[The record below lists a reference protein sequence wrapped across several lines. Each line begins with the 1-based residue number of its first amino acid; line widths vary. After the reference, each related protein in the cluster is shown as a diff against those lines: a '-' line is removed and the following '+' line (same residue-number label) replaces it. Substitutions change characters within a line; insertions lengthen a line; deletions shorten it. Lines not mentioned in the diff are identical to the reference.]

1 MSEPCSTLS
10 ASARRSPGFGLGLRT
25 PHYADFQAGR
35 QAVDWLE
42 VITDNFLVDGGKPL
56 AMLERFRRD
65 YPIALHGVAMSIGSA
80 KGLSSRYL
88 KRVKA
93 LADRIEPLWVSD
105 HLCWTGPT
113 GQPLHDLYPLPYTE
127 ECARLLVA
135 HIRQAQDVLER
146 RLVVEN
152 VSSYLRYSASGVT
165 EWDFLAHVAR
175 EADCELLVDVNNI
188 YVSSVNHGF
197 DPLQYLQAMP
207 VDRVRQIHL
216 AGHSMNGDFIIDTH
230 DHPVCPEVWAL
241 YAQACEIFGPTATM
255 IERDDHIPPLP
266 ELLAELAVAREIA
279 ERHGAS
285 PHKVATSELAAGQPA
300 IITVVAG
307 LKAAPP
313 PWPQAPTPAL
323 ALDDTQHLVAGVVLH
338 GVPEQVPPAVDAP
351 GPLPAHRGLEIYH
364 HAYRARLQEVL
375 ADSFAKTRLYVG
387 SDYFD
392 ELTLAYVEQHPPT
405 GAHLGRYGHRF
416 AQHLHASHP
425 GHPVLRELAE
435 LEWALRTVFDA
446 ADQAA
451 WDVQRIQQ
459 QGAEACLEQ
468 WPVLHPTVQ
477 FLSQHTNALAIWKAI
492 EADADV
498 PELST
503 REHATSVLVWR
514 RGLQPHF
521 SSVSAEEAAFLSELT
536 QPEHSIA
543 RVAEQQMQAQRLSD
557 PTALGTWLHQWW
569 ENELLR
575 A

>member
-1 MSEPCSTLS
+1 MSEPHTTL
-10 ASARRSPGFGLGLRT
+10 AAAARRSPGFGLGLRT

-56 AMLERFRRD
+56 VMLERFRRD

-93 LADRIEPLWVSD
+93 LADRIEPMWVSD
-105 HLCWTGPT
+105 HLCWTGPS

-127 ECARLLVA
+127 ECARLLVS

-146 RLVVEN
+146 RLVLEN
-152 VSSYLRYSASGVT
+152 VSSYLRFSASGVT
-165 EWDFLAHVAR
+165 EWDFLAHVAQ

-197 DPLQYLQAMP
+197 DPLAYLSAMP
-207 VDRVRQIHL
+207 VERVRQIHL
-216 AGHSMNGDFIIDTH
+216 AGHSLNGDFIIDTH

-266 ELLAELAVAREIA
+266 ELLAELDHARHIA

-285 PHKVATSELAAGQPA
+285 PRPAAAPTRATHS
-300 IITVVAG
+300 TVVAG
-307 LKAAPP
+307 TQAALLRWPAAPS
-313 PWPQAPTPAL
+313 AAL
-323 ALDDTQHLVAGVVLH
+323 TLDDTQALVAGIVLQS
-338 GVPEQVPPAVDAP
+338 VPEHAPAAVDAP
-351 GPLPAHRGLEIYH
+351 GPLPARRGLEIYH

-375 ADSFAKTRLYVG
+375 ADSYAKTRLYVG

-392 ELTLAYVEQHPPT
+392 ELTLAYVEQHPPS

-416 AQHLHASHP
+416 AHHLQQRHP
-425 GHPVLRELAE
+425 DHPVLRELAE
-435 LEWALRTVFDA
+435 LEWALRSVFDA
-446 ADQAA
+446 ADHEA
-451 WDVQRIQQ
+451 WDLTRVQQC
-459 QGAEACLEQ
+459 GADACLNQ

-477 FLSQHTNALAIWKAI
+477 FLSQHSNALAIWKAI
-492 EADADV
+492 EADAEV
-498 PELST
+498 PEVLT
-503 REHATSVLVWR
+503 RDAPASVLVWR

-521 SSVSAEEAAFLSELT
+521 STVSAEEAAFLLDLT
-536 QPEHSIA
+536 QAEHSIA
-543 RVAEQQMQAQRLSD
+543 TVAEQHLQAERLSD

>member
-56 AMLERFRRD
+56 VMLERFRRD

-127 ECARLLVA
+127 ECAKLLVA

-165 EWDFLAHVAR
+165 EWDFLAHVAQ

-197 DPLQYLQAMP
+197 DPLTYLRALP
-207 VDRVRQIHL
+207 VERVRQIHL

-266 ELLAELAVAREIA
+266 ELLAELAQAREIA
-279 ERHGAS
+279 ERNGAS
-285 PHKVATSELAAGQPA
+285 LRPAAAAAKPASTTVVTAPKVPPLRWPAAAVSDLLLDGTQQ
-300 IITVVAG
+300 VVAG
-307 LKAAPP
+307 I
-313 PWPQAPTPAL
+313 
-323 ALDDTQHLVAGVVLH
+323 VLQ
-338 GVPEQVPPAVDAP
+338 GVPEQAPAAVDAP
-351 GPLPAHRGLEIYH
+351 GPLPARRGLEIYH

-392 ELTLAYVEQHPPT
+392 ELTLAYVEQHPPS

-416 AQHLHASHP
+416 AHHLQQRHP
-425 GHPVLRELAE
+425 DHPVLRELAE
-435 LEWALRTVFDA
+435 LEWALRSVFDA
-446 ADQAA
+446 ADHAA
-451 WDVQRIQQ
+451 WDLQRVQQC
-459 QGAEACLEQ
+459 GAEACLNQ

-477 FLSQHTNALAIWKAI
+477 FLNQQTNALAIWKAI
-492 EADADV
+492 EADAEV
-498 PELST
+498 PEVVT
-503 REHATSVLVWR
+503 RDAPASVLVWR

-521 SSVSAEEAAFLSELT
+521 STVGAEEAGFLLDLT
-536 QPEHSIA
+536 QPEQSIA
-543 RVAEQQMQAQRLSD
+543 KVAEQHLQAERLSD
-557 PTALGTWLHQWW
+557 PSALGTWLHQWW

-575 A
+575 V

>member
-1 MSEPCSTLS
+1 MSESLS
-10 ASARRSPGFGLGLRT
+10 ILGASARRSPGFGLGLRT
-25 PHYADFQAGR
+25 PHYADFQASR

-42 VITDNFLVDGGKPL
+42 IITDNFLVEGGKPL

-65 YPIALHGVAMSIGSA
+65 YPIAMHGVAMSLGSA
-80 KGLSSRYL
+80 QGVSSGYL

-93 LADRIEPLWVSD
+93 LAGRIEPLWVSD

-113 GQPLHDLYPLPYTE
+113 GQSLHDLYPLPYTE
-127 ECARLLVA
+127 ECARLLVS
-135 HIRQAQDVLER
+135 HICQAQEVLER

-165 EWDFLAHVAR
+165 EWDFLAHVAQ

-197 DPLQYLQAMP
+197 DPLSYLRALP

-241 YAQACEIFGPTATM
+241 YAQACEIFGATATM
-255 IERDDHIPPLP
+255 IERDDHIPPLD
-266 ELLAELAVAREIA
+266 ELLAELDLARDIA

-285 PHKVATSELAAGQPA
+285 PRLAAAPALVADRPVATTMVASPKGAPSPWSSAQPPSL
-300 IITVVAG
+300 T
-307 LKAAPP
+307 
-313 PWPQAPTPAL
+313 
-323 ALDDTQHLVAGVVLH
+323 LDDTQQLVAGVVLQ
-338 GVPEQVPPAVDAP
+338 GLPDQVPPALDAP
-351 GPLPAHRGLEIYH
+351 GPLPARRGLEIYH

-405 GAHLGRYGHRF
+405 GSHLGRYGHRF
-416 AQHLHASHP
+416 AQHLQLSHP
-425 GHPVLRELAE
+425 DHPVLRELAE

-451 WDVQRIQQ
+451 WDLQRIHQ
-459 QGAEACLEQ
+459 QGAEACLNQ

-477 FLSQHTNALAIWKAI
+477 FLSQITNALAIWKAI
-492 EADADV
+492 DADAEV
-498 PELST
+498 PEVSS
-503 REHATSVLVWR
+503 RDQAVSVLVWR

-521 SSVSAEEAAFLSELT
+521 STVTAEEAEFLHELT

-543 RVAEQQMQAQRLSD
+543 RVVEQQLQTQRLSD
-557 PTALGTWLHQWW
+557 PNALGAWLHQWW
-569 ENELLR
+569 DNELLR